1 MRRRIPADYVQ
12 FLSKVPA
19 DYVQF
24 LPEVP
29 ADYVVDG
36 LYAIYNK
43 RITTIVNFLL
53 YMDSF

>member
-1 MRRRIPADYVQ
+1 MRSRIPADYVQ
-12 FLSKVPA
+12 FLLK
-19 DYVQF
+19 
-24 LPEVP
+24 VP

-43 RITTIVNFLL
+43 RITAIVDFLL